1 MGHVRLEKTFTIES
15 FTIKKQKKNLK
26 SEQNVLKTRWP
37 VKIYKSERHSFGKIS
52 INQSYSLEKLLRGNF
67 AA

>member
-15 FTIKKQKKNLK
+15 FTIKKQQQKNLK

-37 VKIYKSERHSFGKIS
+37 VKICQEQI
-52 INQSYSLEKLLRGNF
+52 
-67 AA
+67 

>member
-15 FTIKKQKKNLK
+15 FTIKKQKKKLK

-37 VKIYKSERHSFGKIS
+37 VKICQEQI
-52 INQSYSLEKLLRGNF
+52 
-67 AA
+67 